1 MDKMSGN
8 TSEQRSNK
16 EEIYEYKAA
25 GIQETHGQV
34 PGWLWLVV
42 VVMSIWGI
50 YYLYSYWSPSS

>member
-1 MDKMSGN
+1 MDKTSGN
-8 TSEQRSNK
+8 TSEQPSSK

-25 GIQETHGQV
+25 GIQETHGHV

-50 YYLYSYWSPSS
+50 SYLYIYWSPPP